1 MSNPCQTAGI
11 LIITAA
17 LAACAPMGP
26 GGVAYSTGDTSRA
39 KQSAPPRS
47 IDHPT
52 GATAGEASGT
62 VSGSMVPSGT
72 PVEKEEKE
80 QRGNTPPGMD
90 RDGHGPADGAII
102 DPTGAA
108 TRGKPY

>member
-1 MSNPCQTAGI
+1 MSNPCKAAGI
-11 LIITAA
+11 LAIATA

-26 GGVAYSTGDTSRA
+26 GGVAYSTGDTSVA
-39 KQSAPPRS
+39 TKGAPPRS

-52 GATAGEASGT
+52 GATASESSGT
-62 VSGSMVPSGT
+62 VSGSMVPSET

-90 RDGHGPADGAII
+90 RDGHGPADGAIV